1 MWIHLP
7 SFCSSNYS
15 VCLSVSSTCVHRC
28 VHVCV
33 YLLPAVGV
41 DSSRCT
47 CFPFPLTGTA
57 LLWYYSPGLIATLKS
72 AYVLICL
79 LHLPVCL
86 LIVLRGKPTCLTH
99 YLELSVGNLTTL
111 GSGNWKLA
119 LGGKLKDLPES
130 KLLHTEFMF
139 WCSEKILVNIHY
151 CCKLLNLFT
160 EFFRSTCSCVIL
172 LNLSGES
179 GIVNFTKTR
188 NIWCYYILL

>member
-1 MWIHLP
+1 MCVFTSYQQWAWIQADAPVFH
-7 SFCSSNYS
+7 S
-15 VCLSVSSTCVHRC
+15 H
-28 VHVCV
+28 
-33 YLLPAVGV
+33 
-41 DSSRCT
+41 
-47 CFPFPLTGTA
+47 PLARLFSGTTA
-57 LLWYYSPGLIATLKS
+57 QASLLLWNVSD
-72 AYVLICL
+72 YVLICW

-86 LIVLRGKPTCLTH
+86 LIGLRGKPTCLTH

-119 LGGKLKDLPES
+119 PEGKLKDLPES

-139 WCSEKILVNIHY
+139 WYSEKILVNIHY

-160 EFFRSTCSCVIL
+160 EFFRSTCSCVML